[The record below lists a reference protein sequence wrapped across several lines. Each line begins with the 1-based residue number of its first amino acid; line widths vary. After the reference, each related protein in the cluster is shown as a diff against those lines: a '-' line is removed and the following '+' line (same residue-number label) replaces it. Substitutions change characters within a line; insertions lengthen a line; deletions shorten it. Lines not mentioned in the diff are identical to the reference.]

1 MERCIRNRCNA
12 LRCSAEFLHSA
23 QQKQTLK
30 FQTMETAYENL
41 RFRSKNSMQLTWSTI
56 EVSPIMRRFLFL
68 HNKRNT
74 RFETEDFA
82 TLVMY
87 GLCRMYKPQMK
98 ADKGSSSRGGHSKNP
113 CICPSIFKPKP
124 PAPKPGRRAP
134 PPRRPISC
142 RSPVHTGTQTQ
153 IRCWNCCQSRSQS
166 RLETDSPAGR
176 CGQ

>member
-1 MERCIRNRCNA
+1 
-12 LRCSAEFLHSA
+12 
-23 QQKQTLK
+23 
-30 FQTMETAYENL
+30 
-41 RFRSKNSMQLTWSTI
+41 
-56 EVSPIMRRFLFL
+56 MRRFLFL

-113 CICPSIFKPKP
+113 CICPSIFKPKQ

-134 PPRRPISC
+134 PPRRRPGPAAAAVHAR
-142 RSPVHTGTQTQ
+142 RSRRHGVAELPVHTGTQTQ
-153 IRCWNCCQSRSQS
+153 IRCWNCCQSLSQS